1 MDSRTLGSADRPRQ
15 RAGRAGG
22 ADQPVRPWPAVVG
35 AQAVRRR
42 PAMVR
47 AAFAFAA
54 ARHADQYREIDGAP
68 FIAHPFEVGRLL
80 RRDGQPDDVVAAGLL
95 HDVLEKTGTTP
106 AELEHEFGSRIAELV
121 AAVSDDPSISDYD
134 RRKRELRDRMARSGA
149 DTLAIYAADKISKVR
164 ELGLMSRRRVGHRT
178 NQAKLAHHRESL
190 EMLRRVVGRSGL
202 VDRLDLELRAL
213 DPPAVVQQRRA
224 I

>member
-1 MDSRTLGSADRPRQ
+1 MSRAVEADQAVKRQ
-15 RAGRAGG
+15 PSVGRAE
-22 ADQPVRPWPAVVG
+22 AV
-35 AQAVRRR
+35 QRR
-42 PAMVR
+42 PALTR

-68 FIAHPFEVGRLL
+68 FIAHALEVGRLL

-95 HDVLEKTGTTP
+95 HDVLEKTGTTRR
-106 AELEHEFGSRIAELV
+106 ELEREFRSRIAELV
-121 AAVSDDPSISDYD
+121 AAVSDDSTISDYD
-134 RRKRELRDRMARSGA
+134 RRKRELRDRVARSGA

-164 ELGLMSRRRVGHRT
+164 ELRQLSRRRVGHRT
-178 NQAKLAHHRESL
+178 NQAKLAHYRESL
-190 EMLRRVVGRSGL
+190 EMLRRAAGRSGL

-213 DPPAVVQQRRA
+213 DPPAVVQQRHA

>member
-1 MDSRTLGSADRPRQ
+1 MSRAVE
-15 RAGRAGG
+15 
-22 ADQPVRPWPAVVG
+22 ADQAVKRRPSIARAEAV
-35 AQAVRRR
+35 QRR
-42 PAMVR
+42 PALTR

-68 FIAHPFEVGRLL
+68 FIAHALEVGRLL

-95 HDVLEKTGTTP
+95 HDVLEKTGTTRR
-106 AELEHEFGSRIAELV
+106 ELEREFRSRIAELV
-121 AAVSDDPSISDYD
+121 AAVSDDSTISDYD
-134 RRKRELRDRMARSGA
+134 RRKRELRDRVARSGA

-164 ELGLMSRRRVGHRT
+164 ELRQLSRRRVGHRT
-178 NQAKLAHHRESL
+178 NQAKLAHYRESL
-190 EMLRRVVGRSGL
+190 EMLRRAAGRSGL

-213 DPPAVVQQRRA
+213 DPPAVVQQRHA